1 MPTTT
6 TWQPALDRQLA
17 RDVLAEALAC
27 GATFAELFV
36 EDARS
41 RRIALIDQRIKDVS
55 SSHAFGV
62 GLRIVRGHRAT
73 YGFTSD
79 ASRPALLALARA
91 LATSDPGSETAVPA
105 PFAPAP
111 VAMYRGEEW
120 DAAARVDL
128 LRRVDRAAR
137 GRDARIA
144 QVEASIEENTQRVLV
159 ANSEGCWMTEERP
172 YARMFI
178 QAIAAEG
185 GAQQVSSRS
194 PGRAEGA
201 EFLLGLDVEAL
212 AEDAAEAA
220 ATMLAADHCPAGRM
234 PVIIDK
240 GFGGVIFHEACGHL
254 LETTSVAPGASIF
267 AGRLG
272 EEIAHPAVTAI
283 DDGTLAGEWGSI
295 GHDDEGMPTQR
306 TVLIREGR
314 LEAYLADRIGAER
327 VGVARTGSGRR
338 QSYRFAPASRMRNTY
353 IAPGDATLNELIAD
367 VNYGLYARRMGG
379 GSVVPGTGDFNFSV
393 REAFIIRNGC
403 IAEPVRGATLLGNG
417 ADILKRISR
426 VGKDLELAAGMC
438 GSISG
443 SIPVNVGQPPL
454 RVDEITV
461 GGRS

>member
-6 TWQPALDRQLA
+6 AWQPALDRNTV
-17 RDVLAEALAC
+17 RDVLAEAVSC
-27 GATFAELFV
+27 GAGFAELFL
-36 EDARS
+36 EDTRS

-55 SSHAFGV
+55 SAHAFGV

-79 ASRPALLALARA
+79 TSRPSLMALARA
-91 LATSDPGSETAVPA
+91 LATSDPGAGQVVPA
-105 PFAPAP
+105 PFTVPAIDLGGD
-111 VAMYRGEEW
+111 ADW

-128 LRRVDRAAR
+128 LRRADRAAR
-137 GRDARIA
+137 ARDARIA

-159 ANSEGCWMTEERP
+159 ANTEGVWVTEARP

-185 GAQQVSSRS
+185 GSQQVASRS

-201 EFLLGLDVEAL
+201 TFLLGLDVEAL

-220 ATMLAADHCPAGRM
+220 AVMLAADHCPAGRM

-283 DDGTLAGEWGSI
+283 DDGTLVGEWGSI

-314 LEAYLADRIGAER
+314 LEAYLADRIGSER
-327 VGVARTGSGRR
+327 VGVPRSGSGRR
-338 QSYRFAPASRMRNTY
+338 QSYRFAPASRMRNTF
-353 IAPGDATLNELIAD
+353 IAPGDASLEELIAD
-367 VNYGLYARRMGG
+367 VPYGLYARRMGG

-393 REAFIIRNGC
+393 REAFIIRDGRL
-403 IAEPVRGATLLGNG
+403 AEPVRGATLLGNG